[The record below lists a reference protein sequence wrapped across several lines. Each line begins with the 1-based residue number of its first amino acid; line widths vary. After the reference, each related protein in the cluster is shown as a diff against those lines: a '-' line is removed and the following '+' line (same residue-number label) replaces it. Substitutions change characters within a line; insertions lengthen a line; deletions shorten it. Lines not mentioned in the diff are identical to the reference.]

1 VRHEHEPWRAA
12 VDSGL
17 LLIYGRNFM
26 QPTGDLGFI
35 HMWVPAESGSSDPVT
50 LLLLH
55 GTGGDEN
62 ALLPVGNELWPGAAL
77 LGLRGNVLENGMPSS
92 FRRFSEVGVEDIR
105 SRTEELAQFIDAASK
120 RYDFSRRRLIVVGYS
135 NGANLAASLILLHP
149 HYLAGAILFRVMVP
163 LVPDLIRDFSHLS
176 VFIGAALLDPLI
188 PSGQAEELAALF
200 KSGGADVTISWHQG
214 GRELGEDDIQA
225 AKHWLSR
232 ESIRRKV
239 AA

>member
-1 VRHEHEPWRAA
+1 
-12 VDSGL
+12 
-17 LLIYGRNFM
+17 M

-35 HMWVPAESGSSDPVT
+35 HKWVPAESGSSDPVT

-77 LGLRGNVLENGMPSS
+77 LGLRGNVLENGMRSP

-120 RYDFSRRRLIVVGYS
+120 TYDFSRRRLIVVGYS

-149 HYLAGAILFRVMVP
+149 HYLAGAVLFRVMVP

-176 VFIGAALLDPLI
+176 VFIGAARLDPLI

>member
-1 VRHEHEPWRAA
+1 
-12 VDSGL
+12 
-17 LLIYGRNFM
+17 M
-26 QPTGDLGFI
+26 QSADDLVFI
-35 HMWVPAESGSSDPVT
+35 HKWVPAESGSSDPVT

-62 ALLPVGNELWPGAAL
+62 ALLPVGKELWPGAAL
-77 LGLRGNVLENGMPSS
+77 LGLRGKGLETGMPSS
-92 FRRFSEVGVEDIR
+92 FRRFTQAGLEDIK

-135 NGANLAASLILLHP
+135 IGANLAASLILLHP
-149 HYLAGAILFRVMVP
+149 HYLAGAVLFRAMVH

-176 VFIGAALLDPLI
+176 VFIGAARLDPLI

-214 GRELGEDDIQA
+214 GRELGDDDIQA

-232 ESIRRKV
+232 ETIRQKL